1 MLVLLLAGIV
11 FIFFIGAQRVL
22 CFAYVAKTA
31 LITHP
36 HILLLLMRAYAAS
49 KMPISQTGSPAS
61 RLGMQKSLVG
71 DTAETAD
78 PNVTNGMS
86 QTI

>member
-11 FIFFIGAQRVL
+11 FIFIGAQRVL

>member
-1 MLVLLLAGIV
+1 
-11 FIFFIGAQRVL
+11 
-22 CFAYVAKTA
+22 
-31 LITHP
+31 
-36 HILLLLMRAYAAS
+36 MRAYAAS

-86 QTI
+86 QTIWHCAQQQQLGKKERSGVDTDIQS